1 MSKDEKA
8 ASTLKGVWKL
18 GDYRRS
24 SAERERLFPSQG
36 ALDWFVRQNKGAL
49 VRAGALVMLTGQ
61 WHARE
66 QLFDAFVLQVGHEA
80 ALRHAG
86 QEAGKSRQ
94 AA

>member
-1 MSKDEKA
+1 MANDEK

-24 SAERERLFPSQG
+24 SPERERLFPSQG
-36 ALDWFVRQNKGAL
+36 ALDWFVRQHKGAL

-80 ALRHAG
+80 AMRHAG
-86 QEAGKSRQ
+86 RGQADESR